1 MARLP
6 ITSLPKKPG
15 WIGDFQAFIMRGNV
29 VDLAVG
35 IIIGAAFTG
44 IVQSLVKDVFNPIIG
59 LLTGGVDFS
68 DLFVTIKGQ
77 HTPSLA
83 AAKAAGAVTINYGL
97 FINAVIQF
105 VIVAFVVFWLVRAMS
120 RVVRKAQEA
129 PAAPLPSEIL
139 LTEIRDILR
148 DRTAQSAVG
157 AATAA
162 RPVSPIT

>member
-1 MARLP
+1 MKERL
-6 ITSLPKKPG
+6 LRKPG

-44 IVQSLVKDVFNPIIG
+44 IVQSLVKDVFNPVIG

-68 DLFVTIKGQ
+68 DRFVTIKG
-77 HTPSLA
+77 PSAPTIA

-105 VIVAFVVFWLVRAMS
+105 LIVAFVVFWLVRTLQRFM
-120 RVVRKAQEA
+120 RKQEEA
-129 PAAPLPSEIL
+129 PTVMPASEVL
-139 LTEIRDILR
+139 LAEIRDLLAAQAGHTPVR
-148 DRTAQSAVG
+148 DSA
-157 AATAA
+157 
-162 RPVSPIT
+162 SP

>member
-1 MARLP
+1 MRERL
-6 ITSLPKKPG
+6 LRKPG

-44 IVQSLVKDVFNPIIG
+44 IVQSLVRDVFNPVIG

-68 DLFVTIKGQ
+68 DRFVTIRGPA
-77 HTPSLA
+77 TTSIA

-105 VIVAFVVFWLVRAMS
+105 LIVAFVVFWLVRTLQRFM
-120 RVVRKAQEA
+120 RKQEDA
-129 PAAPLPSEIL
+129 PSVPPASETL
-139 LTEIRDILR
+139 LAEIRDILR
-148 DRTAQSAVG
+148 EQAG
-157 AATAA
+157 A
-162 RPVSPIT
+162 RPGAGST